1 MMGDKGKIIL
11 AYFGTGK
18 TYMNKNY
25 PNYIDFEEAYFKDI
39 NLMVNAA
46 IIASEVYELNVL
58 MPCAPP
64 VIKRLQELGKEFTCY
79 IPDISLEEEYKKRY
93 LNRYDLVSPES
104 YGLAVF
110 FKEEVGKLAK
120 IDCNKVILQSG
131 EYLSDYLE
139 RE

>member
-79 IPDISLEEEYKKRY
+79 IPDISLEEEYKARY
-93 LNRYDLVSPES
+93 LGRYYPVSPDS
-104 YGLAVF
+104 YGLAMF
-110 FKEEVGKLAK
+110 FKENVQKLDK
-120 IDCNKVILQSG
+120 VECDKVIMKAG

>member
-25 PNYIDFEEAYFKDI
+25 PNYIDFEEAYFKDLD
-39 NLMVNAA
+39 LMINAA
-46 IIASEVYELNVL
+46 KIASGVCGLNVL
-58 MPCAPP
+58 MPCIVPL
-64 VIKRLQELGKEFTCY
+64 INKLKENNIEFTCY
-79 IPDISLEEEYKKRY
+79 IPDISLEEEYKARY
-93 LNRYDLVSPES
+93 LGRYYPVSPDS
-104 YGLAVF
+104 YGLAMF
-110 FKEEVGKLAK
+110 FKENVQKLDK
-120 IDCNKVILQSG
+120 VECDKVIMKAG